1 VRIIAF
7 PPRVR
12 IYTSPLPRQQHT
24 KGTGPEPQTSTTPP
38 PLPSDLF
45 LASTLARPSRL
56 CCIIDGELPPSLWRS
71 FEVALLICNFQSRS
85 LRQHQQHQM
94 RGQAPDGFPTP
105 PSSASTPPAIAT
117 TSSPAPSGVR
127 MSPPPRKK
135 LKLDVDHSLSN
146 GEAPGE
152 ITTDSQTDGSIS
164 KIRIRLKYS
173 MPKESRKSPRF
184 AESRTSR
191 EIGEMSGPRMDVG
204 QADTTDQE
212 MTVEKP
218 VEWQVCEMV
227 EQSENWRVIGL
238 NNVGNTCFT
247 NAILQIFSYP
257 NPFWFILLTWA
268 GKRRCWGNTLCRDIP
283 IVRRR

>member
-1 VRIIAF
+1 
-7 PPRVR
+7 
-12 IYTSPLPRQQHT
+12 
-24 KGTGPEPQTSTTPP
+24 
-38 PLPSDLF
+38 
-45 LASTLARPSRL
+45 
-56 CCIIDGELPPSLWRS
+56 
-71 FEVALLICNFQSRS
+71 
-85 LRQHQQHQM
+85 M

-105 PSSASTPPAIAT
+105 PSSASTPPAIAA

-135 LKLDVDHSLSN
+135 LKLDVDHSLSS

-152 ITTDSQTDGSIS
+152 TTTDSQTDGSIPQ
-164 KIRIRLKYS
+164 IRIRLKYS
-173 MPKESRKSPRF
+173 TSKESRKSPRF
-184 AESRTSR
+184 AEIRTSR
-191 EIGEMSGPRMDVG
+191 EIDEMSGHGMDVE

-212 MTVEKP
+212 MAVDKP

-257 NPFWFILLTWA
+257 SQSRFILLTWA
-268 GKRRCWGNTLCRDIP
+268 GKRRY
-283 IVRRR
+283 

>member
-1 VRIIAF
+1 V
-7 PPRVR
+7 PRFFRCCPVLSSLFR
-12 IYTSPLPRQQHT
+12 PGFEYTRPCPHNNTR
-24 KGTGPEPQTSTTPP
+24 KGRDPNRKEAQTQP

-45 LASTLARPSRL
+45 FTSILTGQSRL
-56 CCIIDGELPPSLWRS
+56 YCIIDGESRWSLLRL

-85 LRQHQQHQM
+85 LRQHQQHHM
-94 RGQAPDGFPTP
+94 HGQAPDGFPTP

-146 GEAPGE
+146 GEVAGE
-152 ITTDSQTDGSIS
+152 TTMDSQTDGSIPH
-164 KIRIRLKYS
+164 IRIRLKYS
-173 MPKESRKSPRF
+173 MSKESWKSSRF

-191 EIGEMSGPRMDVG
+191 EIGEMLGPGMDVE

-212 MTVEKP
+212 MAVDKP

-247 NAILQIFSYP
+247 NAILQIFSYQSVSR
-257 NPFWFILLTWA
+257 FILLTWA
-268 GKRRCWGNTLCRDIP
+268 GKRRY
-283 IVRRR
+283 